1 MCDFG
6 LCRSVSEM
14 SASASS
20 AAGAP
25 VLTDYVATRWYR
37 APEILLGS
45 TRYTKAVD
53 MWAVGEC
60 RASRST
66 RGQWVS
72 QPARLLSVRF
82 THPAPAQ
89 TCPLIRSFIHSSIG
103 LFIVFPPFN
112 SFVHPL
118 IHSFP
123 LSGCILAEMLLGKPL
138 FPGNSTM
145 NQLERVLE
153 VTGRP
158 GPEDTS
164 SMRSP
169 FAATMLDSLPPMRHR
184 PLADLFPSAS
194 PEAVDLIRRCLQ
206 FNPERRITAYEAL
219 RHPYVAQFHNEAEE
233 PPCPHVLR
241 IQIDDNTK

>member
-1 MCDFG
+1 
-6 LCRSVSEM
+6 LP
-14 SASASS
+14 A
-20 AAGAP
+20 
-25 VLTDYVATRWYR
+25 

-53 MWAVGEC
+53 MWAVG
-60 RASRST
+60 
-66 RGQWVS
+66 
-72 QPARLLSVRF
+72 
-82 THPAPAQ
+82 
-89 TCPLIRSFIHSSIG
+89 
-103 LFIVFPPFN
+103 
-112 SFVHPL
+112 
-118 IHSFP
+118 
-123 LSGCILAEMLLGKPL
+123 CIAGEMLLGKPL

-158 GPEDTS
+158 GPEDTA

-169 FAATMLDSLPPMRHR
+169 FAATMLDSLPPLRHR
-184 PLADLFPSAS
+184 SLSELFPTAS

-206 FNPERRITAYEAL
+206 FNPDRRISAYEAL
-219 RHPYVAQFHNEAEE
+219 RHPYVAQFHNDADE